1 MDERFFKQI
10 IECSDVGIDPEME
23 KEMEEIKAFGTQRA
37 EPIDNEE
44 YTLKFNYIKLADI
57 LYKHANAKYCLSRN
71 KKTMFELVKEFRLL
85 AEGVYPLTDYDIPDD
100 PLPMKKKNKKRKYSS
115 KKNKKQLENNVEFIE

>member
-1 MDERFFKQI
+1 
-10 IECSDVGIDPEME
+10 ME

-44 YTLKFNYIKLADI
+44 YTLNFNYIKLADI

-85 AEGVYPLTDYDIPDD
+85 AEGVYPLTDFAIPDE
-100 PLPMKKKNKKRKYSS
+100 PIPKMNTNKKRKNSS
-115 KKNKKQLENNVEFIE
+115 KKNKKKSLENNIKFIE